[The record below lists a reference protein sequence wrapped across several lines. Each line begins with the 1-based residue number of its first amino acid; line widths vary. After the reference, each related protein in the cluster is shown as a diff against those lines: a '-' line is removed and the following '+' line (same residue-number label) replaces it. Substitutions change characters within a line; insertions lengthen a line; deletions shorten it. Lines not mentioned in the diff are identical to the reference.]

1 MSGTDGDAG
10 SGRPRGAISDEEE
23 RSPDEAQD
31 ADSEQ
36 EPALVLIVEDEEPI
50 AEALTYIIE
59 EAGYRSAAAE
69 NGKQGLEI
77 ARAHHPALIITDLMM
92 PLMSGA
98 ELIAAIRAESGD
110 GVGPAPSIVLMT
122 AGGMRHAQGVGADEV
137 LLKPF
142 DVEQVEAIL
151 QRYLGSGRRRSVPG
165 GPSVP

>member
-1 MSGTDGDAG
+1 MSGADGDAG
-10 SGRPRGAISDEEE
+10 SGRPREAISDGEE

-31 ADSEQ
+31 AEAEQ

-59 EAGYRSAAAE
+59 EAGYRAVAAE
-69 NGKQGLEI
+69 NGRQGLEI
-77 ARAHHPALIITDLMM
+77 TRARHPALIITDLMM

-98 ELIAAIRAESGD
+98 EFIAAIRAESGD
-110 GVGPAPSIVLMT
+110 GVGPAPPIVLMT

-142 DVEQVEAIL
+142 DVEKVEEIL
-151 QRYLGSGRRRSVPG
+151 HRYLRSGWRRPVPG
-165 GPSVP
+165 EASAP